1 MDTNKSRFAGFFL
14 ARCPGTVLWIGSGAA
29 KEMFMP
35 YSSDLHLVA
44 QDSEF
49 RKFHDLMAKKVQN
62 ILLVSTA
69 YDAWV
74 MEEDCKLSER
84 IVSEYQGLNLSRPP
98 RLTWASSAEE
108 ALAFLAERPFELIIL
123 MPQLAEREALSLGQK
138 IKELG
143 LGIPVYLLTH
153 REVFLP
159 GETPPEGIDRQ
170 FVWTGNADL
179 LVALVKNTEDAMNVD
194 FDTRSVGIRVI
205 IMVEDS
211 PRYQSCLLPILYRE
225 LVVQTQEVI
234 REGLN
239 QEHRLLTMRCRP
251 KILLAGSYE
260 EAVDLFRK
268 FEPYVLGV
276 ISDVRFPR
284 EGRLDPS
291 AGVDLLKSIKA
302 QRFDIPL
309 LLMSNEPANAE
320 RASQI
325 PASFVDKNSP
335 TLLADVRSFVL
346 ERLGFGDF
354 VFRSP
359 EGGEIAR
366 AASLFA
372 LEECLTTVP
381 AQTLVHHSRHND
393 FSRWFFARTEF
404 ELADRLRPMSERDF
418 ASPELLRLGVTQM
431 IRARREQRQKGIVA
445 NFNPKDFDPSTDFFK
460 IGKGSMGG
468 KARGLAFLFSILNRI
483 PGLAE
488 KYPGVDFSMPRTLG
502 ISTEGF
508 DSFVALNKFEFLA
521 GEDMAD
527 TEVLQTVEK
536 GRFPRW
542 LSLQLKAYLAK
553 VRHPLA
559 VRSSSLLED
568 AQYQAYAGLYSTIMV
583 PNNHP
588 DPDVRLAE
596 LVLAIKQVWASTF
609 YQAPKAFSR
618 RVSQRTDEEKMGVL
632 VQQVIGEDYGGF
644 FYPAISGVAQSYNY
658 YPFGRM
664 KPEDG
669 VATIAFGFGKI
680 VVDGGQ
686 TLRFSPCH
694 PHILPQCPTVELALK
709 TAQTEFYSLPLERWP
724 WPRTDFSLSRRN
736 IVEAEGA
743 GPLGLVAST
752 FLPEEGRI
760 RDTASIPDR
769 PRVLLFAPVLKHK
782 MLPLA
787 EILKDVMG
795 IAQSAMGCP
804 VEIEFACNL
813 YPDKDRRPV
822 FSLLQLRP
830 MSARADLNRVTI
842 TGQDRDRAFCLSSHA
857 LGNAE
862 KTDVSDIVFVRP
874 DRFEVDKTVHIAAE
888 IGRINA
894 ALVAEGRKYLLVGPG
909 RWGTADRWLGIPVA
923 WSDISGV
930 SAIVETASAQ
940 LRVEPSQGSHFF
952 HNITTLG
959 INYIM
964 VSGKE
969 NERFD
974 WQWLEGRET
983 LARGEHVSHVRLAA
997 PMVIKVDGRSSEGC
1011 ITPGDGLTGQDQG
1024 LAPRAPGCCALGPG
1038 ESGSPGPCAL

>member
-1 MDTNKSRFAGFFL
+1 MSL
-14 ARCPGTVLWIGSGAA
+14 SPSLQ
-29 KEMFMP
+29 
-35 YSSDLHLVA
+35 LVA

-49 RKFHDLMAKKVQN
+49 RKFHDLMARKVQN

-108 ALAFLAERPFELIIL
+108 ALAFLAQRPFELIIL
-123 MPQLAEREALSLGQK
+123 MPQLAEREALTLGQR
-138 IKELG
+138 IKELS

-159 GETPPEGIDRQ
+159 GETPAEGIDRQ

-179 LVALVKNTEDAMNVD
+179 LVALVKNAEDAMNVD
-194 FDTRSVGIRVI
+194 FDTKSVGIRVI
-205 IMVEDS
+205 IVVEDS

-225 LVVQTQEVI
+225 LVVQTQDVI

-251 KILLAGSYE
+251 KILLADNFE
-260 EAVDLFRK
+260 DALALFEK
-268 FEPYVLGV
+268 FEPYVLSV
-276 ISDVRFPR
+276 LSDVRFPHD
-284 EGRLDPS
+284 GKLDDT
-291 AGVDLLKSIKA
+291 AGVELLVAIKKR
-302 QRFDIPL
+302 RFDIPL
-309 LLMSNEPANAE
+309 LLMSNEPENAQ
-320 RASQI
+320 RAREI
-325 PASFVDKNSP
+325 PATFVDKNSAS
-335 TLLADVRSFVL
+335 LLADVRRFVL

-354 VFRSP
+354 IFRG
-359 EGGEIAR
+359 EDGREIAR
-366 AASLFA
+366 AGNIHS
-372 LEECLTTVP
+372 LEERLKTVP
-381 AQTLVHHSRHND
+381 AEVLIRHSRHND

-404 ELADRLRPMSERDF
+404 ELADRLRPMSEKDF
-418 ASPELLRLGVTQM
+418 TSSEELRFGVMEM
-431 IRARREQRQKGIVA
+431 IQRRREQRQKGIIA
-445 NFNPKDFDPSTDFFK
+445 SFNPNDFDPATDFFK
-460 IGKGSMGG
+460 IGEGSLGG
-468 KARGLAFLFSILNRI
+468 KARGLAFLFSLLSRL
-483 PGLAE
+483 PGLRE
-488 KYPGVDFSMPRTLG
+488 KYPQVDFAMPKTLA
-502 ISTEGF
+502 IATEGF
-508 DSFVALNKFEFLA
+508 DAFLKLNELKQMSRLDIQDE
-521 GEDMAD
+521 
-527 TEVLQTVEK
+527 EVLAQFVK
-536 GRFPRW
+536 GRFPNR
-542 LSLQLKAYLAK
+542 LRRQLKSYL
-553 VRHPLA
+553 VHVCHPLA

-568 AQYQAYAGLYSTIMV
+568 AQFQAYAGLYSTIMI

-588 DPDVRLAE
+588 DLETRLEE
-596 LVLAIKQVWASTF
+596 LILAIKQVWASTF

-694 PHILPQCPTVELALK
+694 PNILPQCPTVELALR

-736 IVEAEGA
+736 ITEAEGV
-743 GPLGLVAST
+743 GPLSLVAST

-782 MLPLA
+782 ILPLA

-795 IAQSAMGCP
+795 IAESAMGCP

-813 YPDKDRRPV
+813 YPDKERKPV

-842 TGQDRDRAFCLSSHA
+842 TDQDREKAFCLSTHA

-862 KTDVSDIVFVRP
+862 KTDVTDIVFVRP
-874 DRFEVDKTVHIAAE
+874 DRFEVDKTVQIAGE

-894 ALVAEGRKYLLVGPG
+894 SLVAEGRKYLLVGPG

-923 WSDISGV
+923 WNDISGV

-964 VSGKE
+964 MSGKE
-969 NERFD
+969 GEHFD
-974 WQWLEGRET
+974 WQWVQGHE
-983 LARGEHVSHVRLAA
+983 AVSGAEYVAHVRLAA
-997 PMVIKVDGRSSEGC
+997 PMVIKVDGRSSRC
-1011 ITPGDGLTGQDQG
+1011 AIIPGDGAAARRESF
-1024 LAPRAPGCCALGPG
+1024 APQAPGCCTLGSG
-1038 ESGSPGPCAL
+1038 ESGSPGPCAR